1 MSGAL
6 EGRVAL
12 VTGAA
17 GAIGGAVV
25 RELARAGAHV
35 FGVDA
40 TEAPGLPGLVADL
53 ADPSAADRAVAACLE
68 RYGRLDVAVN
78 TAGGSG
84 RSHGDGPIHACTDE
98 GYAWTLEANLG
109 TLFRCARAEVRAL
122 LAQGAGGAIVN
133 VSSVLAL
140 VGGDEAFQ
148 THAYAAAKGAIV
160 ALTRSMAVAYAVDGI
175 AVNVVCPGLI
185 ATPMSRRAQ
194 EDPDILARIAG
205 LQPLTAA
212 PGRPEDVAAAVAYL
226 AGSGARFATG
236 VVLPVDGG
244 WTAR

>member
-1 MSGAL
+1 VTGPR
-6 EGRVAL
+6 EDRVAL

-17 GAIGGAVV
+17 GAIGAAVV
-25 RELARAGAHV
+25 AELLASGARV

-40 TEAPGLPGLVADL
+40 REVSGVPALVADL
-53 ADPSAADRAVAACLE
+53 ADPTAADRAVAACIE

-78 TAGGSG
+78 TAGASG
-84 RSHGDGPIHACTDE
+84 RSHGDGRVDACTDE
-98 GYAWTLEANLG
+98 GYAWTLETNLG
-109 TLFRCARAEVRAL
+109 TLFRCARAEVRHL
-122 LAQGAGGAIVN
+122 LAQGTGGAIVN
-133 VSSVLAL
+133 VSSVLGL
-140 VGGDEAFQ
+140 VGGGEGFQ

-160 ALTRSMAVAYAVDGI
+160 ALTRSMAVAYAADGI

-194 EDPDILARIAG
+194 ADPELRARIAE
-205 LQPLTAA
+205 LQPLTGE
-212 PGRPEDVAAAVAYL
+212 PGTPEDVAAAVGYL
-226 AGSGARFATG
+226 AGSGARFVTG